1 MSFKI
6 DLSSK
11 ILYSLNNA
19 SFRIFFIEKVNFFYN
34 Y

>member
-19 SFRIFFIEKVNFFYN
+19 SFRIFFIAKVKSIHIY
-34 Y
+34 